1 MLAGVRFGAVAGVIA
16 FASTLA
22 ANLAVLVLRPADLC
36 RVGPLSIILLNLG
49 AAFIFLLL
57 AGAAGF
63 AAGRADG
70 TVPSAA
76 LAGVVVGAISGCAVV
91 ALVPFGPAMMHRLME
106 LTTLCPDG
114 GSFGG
119 GGSFG
124 FGSGTSPPPGFLTPP
139 PGALAPPPGALTP
152 PSGPAGLV
160 FQTIGILFG
169 VGFGTALAAGVAALA
184 GLIGVA
190 TRSRSH
196 HS

>member
-22 ANLAVLVLRPADLC
+22 ANLAILVLRPADLC

-63 AAGRADG
+63 AASRADG

-76 LAGVVVGAISGCAVV
+76 LAGVVVGAISGCAVL
-91 ALVPFGPAMMHRLME
+91 ALIPFGPAMMHRLME
-106 LTTLCPDG
+106 LTTLCADG

-124 FGSGTSPPPGFLTPP
+124 FGTSPPPGFLTPP

-152 PSGPAGLV
+152 PPGPAGLV